1 VVESSEER
9 RGEREARREL
19 FVFDEG
25 LFSLGESG
33 PVGGRFWMRGD

>member
-19 FVFDEG
+19 VVFDEG

-33 PVGGRFWMRGD
+33 LAVGRFWMRGD